1 VYSARAE
8 ENPRRPW
15 STAWDVEMSWKA
27 AGVRRA
33 TSFSTIL
40 VREISFGERLRRRLV
55 GGEVK

>member
-1 VYSARAE
+1 VEGRGRA
-8 ENPRRPW
+8 
-15 STAWDVEMSWKA
+15 
-27 AGVRRA
+27 RA